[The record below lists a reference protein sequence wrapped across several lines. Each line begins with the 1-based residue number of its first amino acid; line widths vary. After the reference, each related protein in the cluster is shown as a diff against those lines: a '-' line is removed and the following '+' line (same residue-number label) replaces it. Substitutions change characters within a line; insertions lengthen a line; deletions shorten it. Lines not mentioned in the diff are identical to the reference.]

1 MNKLI
6 GVLVSAVSFGAFS
19 VIYAHPGGPHKHK
32 LTDVLHYL
40 TDPFHIITALII
52 TVCAVNLLFW
62 LLGRPGVKRLSK
74 LTGSFRSN
82 S

>member
-40 TDPFHIITALII
+40 SDPFHIITALFLA
-52 TVCAVNLLFW
+52 VCAVNLLFW
-62 LLGRPGVKRLSK
+62 LRGKSGLEKSQ
-74 LTGSFRSN
+74 
-82 S
+82 